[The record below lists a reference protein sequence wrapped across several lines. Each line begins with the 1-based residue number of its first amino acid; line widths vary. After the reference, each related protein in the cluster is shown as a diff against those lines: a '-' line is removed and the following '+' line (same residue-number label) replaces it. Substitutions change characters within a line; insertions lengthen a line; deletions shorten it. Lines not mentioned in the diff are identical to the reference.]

1 MYTVK
6 ARSCGERAVETAKI
20 TNKGDSHWLFWCRR
34 ETGLLL

>member
-1 MYTVK
+1 VK
-6 ARSCGERAVETAKI
+6 AETAKI